1 MDKMTNH
8 LHIASQSNDRVKG
21 WAGLLEKK
29 QRDQRG
35 EYLIEGIHLVMEAIL
50 CKADISVIVYDADKG
65 VPRELQSEPYAS
77 AAASQEWISASRAVM
92 SKCSDTDT
100 PPPVFAV
107 VRKPK
112 PGLSALFR
120 PHCLVI
126 GLDGLSDPGNVG
138 TIIRSADAVG
148 ADAVIL
154 GKGTVDLYNPK
165 TVRSSMGS
173 IFHLPIIEG
182 DLAELIPQGKERGI
196 AMAGTSLQAEKN
208 VYDCD
213 WRRSVW
219 LIMGNESRGL
229 SPQTEAALDEAVII
243 PMPGQA
249 ESLNVAMASTIMLY
263 EALRQRKFY
272 T

>member
-1 MDKMTNH
+1 
-8 LHIASQSNDRVKG
+8 
-21 WAGLLEKK
+21 
-29 QRDQRG
+29 
-35 EYLIEGIHLVMEAIL
+35 
-50 CKADISVIVYDADKG
+50 
-65 VPRELQSEPYAS
+65 
-77 AAASQEWISASRAVM
+77 
-92 SKCSDTDT
+92 
-100 PPPVFAV
+100 
-107 VRKPK
+107 
-112 PGLSALFR
+112 
-120 PHCLVI
+120 
-126 GLDGLSDPGNVG
+126 
-138 TIIRSADAVG
+138 
-148 ADAVIL
+148 
-154 GKGTVDLYNPK
+154 
-165 TVRSSMGS
+165 MGS